1 MNITDVINDIKF
13 SQGLNNIALP
23 YKMPV
28 ENVIQEILKMTVR
41 EWSDIKPFV
50 RTCYGQKEDLLSPSE
65 FTKKMDIYILPPE
78 ATRTKVKT
86 AKAEACSSQY
96 QTEEAMTNAFT
107 VGTPF
112 IGFGSYYPQ
121 DIVNATQTGAA
132 INKYAGITA
141 QQPTSKYLGH
151 NRIQLFN
158 FPDKCA
164 IKFTVKCVHELSLET
179 IPDTAYLS
187 FVELATL
194 DVQRTLYNNLKN
206 MENVGSAFKEIQT
219 KIGEWSGAE
228 DKQKDWL
235 KNAKERF
242 HLDEVED
249 LVQFF

>member
-1 MNITDVINDIKF
+1 MNITDVVNDIKF
-13 SQGLNNIALP
+13 SLGLNNIALP
-23 YKMPV
+23 YKQPV
-28 ENVIQEILKMTVR
+28 ENIIQEILKMTVR
-41 EWSDIKPFV
+41 EFSDIKPYV
-50 RTCYGQKEDLLSPSE
+50 RECYSERKNLYSPSE
-65 FTKKMDIYILPPE
+65 YLAKMGIYVLPPE
-78 ATRTKVKT
+78 ATRTRVKT
-86 AKAEACSSQY
+86 ASAVACSSQY
-96 QTEEAMTNAFT
+96 QSEEAMTNAFT

-121 DIVNATQTGAA
+121 DIVNATSTGAA
-132 INKYAGITA
+132 INKYAGITS

-151 NRIQLFN
+151 NKIQLFN

-164 IKFTVKCVHELSLET
+164 IKFTVKCEHEPSLET
-179 IPDTAYLS
+179 IPDTMYTS

-228 DKQKDWL
+228 KEQIALIKEWKQ
-235 KNAKERF
+235 RF
-242 HLDEVED
+242 HLDDLE

>member
-1 MNITDVINDIKF
+1 MNISDVVNDIKL

-23 YKMPV
+23 YKSPV

-41 EWSDIKPFV
+41 EFSDLKPYE
-50 RTCYGQKEDLLSPSE
+50 RECYAQREDLVSPSE
-65 FTKKMDIYILPPE
+65 VAKKMGIYILPTE
-78 ATRTKVKT
+78 ATITRVKT
-86 AKAEACSSQY
+86 ASATACSSQY
-96 QTEEAMTNAFT
+96 QTDEALTNSFT

-121 DIVNATQTGAA
+121 DIVNATSTGAA
-132 INKYAGITA
+132 INKYAGVTS
-141 QQPTSKYLGH
+141 QQPSSKYLGF
-151 NRIQLFN
+151 NKIQLFN

-164 IKFTVKCVHELSLET
+164 IKFSVKCEHEPSLET
-179 IPDTAYLS
+179 IPDTMYLS

-219 KIGEWSGAE
+219 KIGDWSGAE
-228 DKQKDWL
+228 AAQKELL
-235 KNAKERF
+235 KSWKEKF
-242 HLDEVED
+242 HLDNLD